1 MLKGNYIFYKPGEA
15 GLKTLGIGPS
25 KEILVHK
32 INEYIEIDQLLKG
45 TKCYYGTMKALLK

>member
-15 GLKTLGIGPS
+15 GIKTLGIGPS